1 MTGTPAL
8 IIQLLG
14 GAGFLAGMAALLHF
28 LNTAKGARIKSS
40 ADAYTAYSAFVGD
53 AMQKTMDDNARLNRI
68 RGMLI
73 DLAQALIATL
83 RARGGKPGEVE
94 SYQDRLDDIRTK

>member
-1 MTGTPAL
+1 MSGNAAL
-8 IIQLLG
+8 VLQLLG
-14 GAGFLAGMAALLHF
+14 GAGFLVGVAALLHF

-53 AMQKTMDDNARLNRI
+53 AMQKTMEDNARLNRI
-68 RGMLI
+68 RSLLI

-83 RARGGKPGEVE
+83 KRLCAPSGEVE
-94 SYQDRLDDIRTK
+94 SYQDRLDDIRTQ

>member
-1 MTGTPAL
+1 MNAAL
-8 IIQLLG
+8 LLQLLG
-14 GAGFLAGMAALLHF
+14 GAGFLAGVAALLHF

-53 AMQKTMDDNARLNRI
+53 AMQKTMADNTRLNMI
-68 RGMLI
+68 RALLI
-73 DLAQALIATL
+73 DLAQALIASL
-83 RARGGKPGEVE
+83 RTYRAPSGEIE

>member
-53 AMQKTMDDNARLNRI
+53 AMQKTMADNTRLNMI
-68 RGMLI
+68 RGLLI
-73 DLAQALIATL
+73 DLAQALIASL
-83 RARGGKPGEVE
+83 RQRGGTTGEVE
-94 SYQDRLDDIRTK
+94 VYQDRLDDIRTK